1 MEVLLE
7 YLQLS
12 VTRTQNEA
20 EGEGRMGE
28 LPNPKKR
35 ILNRAATIPC
45 VYLHYYE
52 IIMNPFHHTA

>member
-12 VTRTQNEA
+12 VTRTQNER
-20 EGEGRMGE
+20 GGGRRKNGRIAKPE
-28 LPNPKKR
+28 K

-52 IIMNPFHHTA
+52 IIMNPFHRTT

>member
-12 VTRTQNEA
+12 VTRTQNE
-20 EGEGRMGE
+20 GGGGRRKNGRIAKSE
-28 LPNPKKR
+28 K

-52 IIMNPFHHTA
+52 IIMNPFHRTT